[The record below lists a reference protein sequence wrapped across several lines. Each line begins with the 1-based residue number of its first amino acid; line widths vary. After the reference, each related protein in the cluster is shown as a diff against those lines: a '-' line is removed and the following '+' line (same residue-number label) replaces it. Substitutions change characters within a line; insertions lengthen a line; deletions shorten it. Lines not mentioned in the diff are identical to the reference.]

1 MRIPLTLLITY
12 VICGVITAYSSFLL
26 TARVSAGEPLL
37 GAEFP
42 LQSITAAILGGCSL
56 RGGQG
61 GVGGAIVGAIFVTVL
76 ANGMDL
82 MRLGSNHQMIIL
94 GFVLV
99 IAVLLD
105 RERTKLGYVS
115 TAADVRKVM
124 TSRCPNLGSVERR
137 SGSLTARSNC
147 LAEVIAK

>member
-1 MRIPLTLLITY
+1 M
-12 VICGVITAYSSFLL
+12 
-26 TARVSAGEPLL
+26 
-37 GAEFP
+37 
-42 LQSITAAILGGCSL
+42 
-56 RGGQG
+56 
-61 GVGGAIVGAIFVTVL
+61 TVL

-115 TAADVRKVM
+115 TAADVRKVV
-124 TSRCPNLGSVERR
+124 THGAQISGR
-137 SGSLTARSNC
+137 SSAGVDR
-147 LAEVIAK
+147 

>member
-1 MRIPLTLLITY
+1 M
-12 VICGVITAYSSFLL
+12 
-26 TARVSAGEPLL
+26 
-37 GAEFP
+37 
-42 LQSITAAILGGCSL
+42 
-56 RGGQG
+56 
-61 GVGGAIVGAIFVTVL
+61 TVL

-115 TAADVRKVM
+115 TAADVRKVVTRGVQ
-124 TSRCPNLGSVERR
+124 TSDPSSAGINR
-137 SGSLTARSNC
+137 
-147 LAEVIAK
+147 

>member
-1 MRIPLTLLITY
+1 MRLKRRDLSRNPQLWR
-12 VICGVITAYSSFLL
+12 SSDGAKRE
-26 TARVSAGEPLL
+26 TGCALL
-37 GAEFP
+37 G
-42 LQSITAAILGGCSL
+42 TGCA
-56 RGGQG
+56 GG
-61 GVGGAIVGAIFVTVL
+61 GVGGAILGAIFVTVL

-115 TAADVRKVM
+115 TAADVRKVVTRGVQ
-124 TSRCPNLGSVERR
+124 TSDPSSAGINR
-137 SGSLTARSNC
+137 
-147 LAEVIAK
+147 